1 MRFVA
6 AVLACLGIGS
16 ASGALADPPPSP
28 AEQSAVAEP
37 APATP
42 TSATEAAPT
51 RSATEAAPTR
61 SATEAAT
68 AKAPVTAPQT
78 ASAAKPGVDPEE
90 QRLMAQGYRPKMR
103 HGHKVFCR
111 TDPELGSRL
120 GGQEICATVE
130 ELKARQTAVRE
141 ELEREQ
147 RSKMASPAGN

>member
-1 MRFVA
+1 MRFAA

-16 ASGALADPPPSP
+16 ASGALADPPSSP

-37 APATP
+37 AAATP
-42 TSATEAAPT
+42 T
-51 RSATEAAPTR
+51 

-78 ASAAKPGVDPEE
+78 ASAAKPAVDPEE

-111 TDPELGSRL
+111 TEPELGSRL
-120 GGQEICATVE
+120 GGQEICATVA

-147 RSKMASPAGN
+147 RSKMASPTGN

>member
-1 MRFVA
+1 MRFAA

-16 ASGALADPPPSP
+16 ASGALADPPSSP

-37 APATP
+37 AAATP
-42 TSATEAAPT
+42 T
-51 RSATEAAPTR
+51 

-78 ASAAKPGVDPEE
+78 ASAAKPAVDPEE

-111 TDPELGSRL
+111 TEPELGSRL

-147 RSKMASPAGN
+147 RSKMASPTGN

>member
-16 ASGALADPPPSP
+16 ASGALADPPSSP

-37 APATP
+37 AAATP
-42 TSATEAAPT
+42 T
-51 RSATEAAPTR
+51 SATEAAPTR

-68 AKAPVTAPQT
+68 AKAPVTAPQI

-111 TDPELGSRL
+111 TEPELGSRL

-147 RSKMASPAGN
+147 RSKMASPTGN